1 MVQFKKKNAGDTGV
15 SARLF
20 DIEVDHFNPTP
31 PGSARFSQIAAQ
43 ISSLAPG
50 QIGRFC
56 PNLEQSGCCAAQLIN
71 EYGA

>member
-15 SARLF
+15 SVRLF
-20 DIEVDHFNPTP
+20 DVEVDHFNPTL
-31 PGSARFSQIAAQ
+31 PGSARFSQIVVK

-56 PNLEQSGCCAAQLIN
+56 LNLKQSGCCAAKLSN